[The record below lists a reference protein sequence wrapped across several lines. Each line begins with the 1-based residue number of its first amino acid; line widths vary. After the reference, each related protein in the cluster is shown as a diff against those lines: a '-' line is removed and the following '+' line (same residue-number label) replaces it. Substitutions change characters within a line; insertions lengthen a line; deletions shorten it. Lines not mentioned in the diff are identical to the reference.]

1 MEKTIKYI
9 ILIFILG
16 LMILPAIQGYFL
28 IVDEQALNGDIVA
41 SEPGLLSKESWL
53 NGSFQEAEVI
63 IIEEQLGFHNSLVR
77 LQNQLNYSLF
87 GKPGAEGIIKGKNG
101 QYYEADYIRAW
112 TGKDFIGEKLLDRK
126 LRQLKFLQNHLKDSL
141 NVDLVLIL
149 EPGKASIY
157 PEDIPDRFTK
167 AKAGTS
173 NYDYICL
180 RAEELDIDLINF
192 NEYFLK
198 IKDTAKY
205 PVFPKMGTHWSEFAM
220 WYAADSLI
228 NYIET
233 ILGID
238 MPEVIKEGIVISDS
252 MRASD
257 NDIGVTLNLLYEPD
271 YMPMPYPEYH
281 FRMDSTH
288 KQPCVLAIADSYY
301 WNFYNTKIPEN
312 LFSNLAFW
320 YFYRTIYPDIW
331 FARVLDKTVEVTVDD
346 IDLQEEVEKM
356 DVILLMMTERFL
368 YKFDRGFVDDLYRI
382 YGKTSSRDTLTYYQT
397 SIIKTDAWFSELI
410 QKAKM
415 DKVSLG
421 SKMEGNARYMYW
433 LEDAD
438 AYFACYGPRVKF
450 REIKENEAWYLSTR
464 KNAIRKDI
472 SIDEQLMEEARYV
485 LSEEN
490 PEALLKFDQLTA
502 IKDSIRHDSAWYA
515 SVMNQAKHYFM
526 TEEEIMQAEA
536 ERVWD
541 TMVVRDSL

>member
-233 ILGID
+233 IRGID

>member
-149 EPGKASIY
+149 EPSKASIY